1 MTDQKRMNSKP
12 TTNQTINNGRWVNG
26 IFCAKSIYFSSGGWE
41 NYKKEEV
48 RTTAGNGGE
57 TKGDTEQI
65 TEERESREE
74 RADTSTKDQSK
85 MERANTMEKKDSTD
99 GEAGAEKCKEKS
111 ES

>member
-1 MTDQKRMNSKP
+1 MTDQKRMNWKP
-12 TTNQTINNGRWVNG
+12 TTTQTINNGRWVNG

-41 NYKKEEV
+41 TYKKEEV

-74 RADTSTKDQSK
+74 RADNSTKDQS
-85 MERANTMEKKDSTD
+85 TMESGFNRCTIASSEAFKACKD
-99 GEAGAEKCKEKS
+99 KS